1 MKPAELVRETVR
13 VDSES
18 NFKANNKSDFSIAA
32 AGIDVLIGNKP
43 ESSNICP

>member
-18 NFKANNKSDFSIAA
+18 NFKANNNFSIAA